1 MTPTPE
7 HPLVGRCACGS
18 VRFMVSA
25 PFHSARYCHCHN
37 CQRRTGTSSAAN
49 ARVALA
55 AFTITDGAD
64 HLRAWQPEGGQAK
77 YYCVSCGGQIYS
89 QPDGADHVFV
99 RMGAIDGDP
108 GVRPSYRQ
116 WVSSAVLWEPIPD
129 DGLPRFEGPG
139 HAGEEPAG

>member
-1 MTPTPE
+1 VTPTPE
-7 HPLVGRCACGS
+7 HPLVGRCACGA
-18 VRFMVSA
+18 VRFTVSA

-49 ARVALA
+49 ARVALI
-55 AFTITDGAD
+55 AFTITYGAD
-64 HLRAWQPEGGQAK
+64 QLRAWQPEGGQAK
-77 YYCVSCGGQIYS
+77 YYCAGCGGQIYS

-116 WVSSAVLWEPIPD
+116 WVSSAVPWEPIPD
-129 DGLPRFEGPG
+129 DGLPRFDGPG
-139 HAGEEPAG
+139 HAGVEARR